1 MSAHAH
7 ATLPKRDVCW
17 GEFLSCVFVL
27 FLFNLRE
34 FLLFIINI
42 EFQPLIFSMRLCTTF
57 LLTPRLGG
65 SGTKGPTWARAW
77 EGGRRGGR
85 ATGQG
90 GAFVRVRGAAIAR
103 LVRDVSEP
111 VAVIIAA
118 ISAVVVVLG

>member
-42 EFQPLIFSMRLCTTF
+42 KFQPLIFSMRLCTTF
-57 LLTPRLGG
+57 LLTTRLGG
-65 SGTKGPTWARAW
+65 QWHEGPHMG
-77 EGGRRGGR
+77 EGMGGR
-85 ATGQG
+85 AEG
-90 GAFVRVRGAAIAR
+90 GTSNGAGGCICAGEGRGNCAPGPR
-103 LVRDVSEP
+103 CQ
-111 VAVIIAA
+111 
-118 ISAVVVVLG
+118 